1 MQEFMHAAVVRLP
14 KIELRGVVIDLGGTL
29 VHDGVAEITRI
40 DGAIVFFNNAL
51 RLFPGKVAIC
61 SLVPRNAAIEA
72 LSLLYADFPEEHIVC
87 VSSKGQRASVNIP
100 GEVFPWAME
109 AAADAIACQPED
121 LVYIDDLP
129 HAVASAMVAGFRYGV
144 IIGPSVPEDVFELI
158 EPWKEVLRE
167 EAMGPIRERIFSV
180 PSVNEIF
187 FV

>member
-1 MQEFMHAAVVRLP
+1 MQESKHTAVVRLP

-29 VHDGVAEITRI
+29 VNDGVAEITRI
-40 DGAIVFFNNAL
+40 AGTIMFFNEAL
-51 RLFPGKVAIC
+51 RLFPGKVAVC
-61 SLVPRNAAIEA
+61 SLVPKNAAMDA

-87 VSSKGQRASVNIP
+87 VSSKGYRTSVNLP

-109 AAADAIACQPED
+109 AAADAIACQPKD
-121 LVYIDDLP
+121 LVYIDDFP

-144 IIGPSVPEDVFELI
+144 IIGPNVPEDVFKLI

-167 EAMGPIRERIFSV
+167 ETMGSIRERIFSA
-180 PSVNEIF
+180 PSVHEIF